1 MNHLQELARFVA
13 RLSAQ
18 DVPDE
23 AWEAA
28 KRSVLD
34 TVSAAVGGAGTDQA
48 LHIRNTY
55 LDLYGSQGRS
65 AVWGCGEARS
75 GPVAAF
81 LNAMNGH
88 ILELDDVHT
97 RSKVHIGTVVIPAA
111 WAAAQALDRSGRE
124 FLLAA
129 VCGYETAARVGMG
142 FGVASHRSRGWHA
155 TSTAGIFGAAAACAK
170 LMRLSEEQT
179 LSALGIAGTQAF
191 GTWAFLEDRAG
202 NKILHPA
209 RAASSG
215 YESACL
221 SEAGMTGAA
230 HILDATDGGLYAA
243 MSDAGDCSRVSR
255 GLGTCWEITR
265 MDTKPYPC
273 CRSTHCAIDGALA
286 LRNRFGVSADEI
298 EHIQISTYLVGYQ
311 QCGHSAG
318 SLCPATFIDA
328 KFSTPYVV
336 ACALLQG
343 GVTVQ
348 DFAPA
353 AIADPAAQDLL
364 RRVTVRPE
372 DCFTQAYPLQWGCAL
387 TARLKDGKVRR
398 VEVQDASGSEKNSP
412 GTKQLMDKSLS
423 LLTPCFGAEAPA
435 LADKILCMDTLPF
448 LPFF

>member
-265 MDTKPYPC
+265 MDTKPTPAAAAPTAPLTALWPC
-273 CRSTHCAIDGALA
+273 ETVLVCRQTRSSTSRSAPIWSAIS
-286 LRNRFGVSADEI
+286 SA
-298 EHIQISTYLVGYQ
+298 
-311 QCGHSAG
+311 
-318 SLCPATFIDA
+318 AT
-328 KFSTPYVV
+328 
-336 ACALLQG
+336 
-343 GVTVQ
+343 
-348 DFAPA
+348 APA
-353 AIADPAAQDLL
+353 ASAPPRSSMQNS
-364 RRVTVRPE
+364 VRPMWWPAH
-372 DCFTQAYPLQWGCAL
+372 C
-387 TARLKDGKVRR
+387 
-398 VEVQDASGSEKNSP
+398 SG
-412 GTKQLMDKSLS
+412 
-423 LLTPCFGAEAPA
+423 AA
-435 LADKILCMDTLPF
+435 
-448 LPFF
+448 

>member
-1 MNHLQELARFVA
+1 MGLSGGPCRQQDSAPRPGGLLRLRV
-13 RLSAQ
+13 RLSVRSRH
-18 DVPDE
+18 DWRRPYSGRDRR
-23 AWEAA
+23 
-28 KRSVLD
+28 RSVRRH
-34 TVSAAVGGAGTDQA
+34 VGCRGLFPG
-48 LHIRNTY
+48 LPRPGN
-55 LDLYGSQGRS
+55 
-65 AVWGCGEARS
+65 
-75 GPVAAF
+75 
-81 LNAMNGH
+81 
-88 ILELDDVHT
+88 
-97 RSKVHIGTVVIPAA
+97 
-111 WAAAQALDRSGRE
+111 
-124 FLLAA
+124 LL
-129 VCGYETAARVGMG
+129 GD
-142 FGVASHRSRGWHA
+142 H
-155 TSTAGIFGAAAACAK
+155 
-170 LMRLSEEQT
+170 
-179 LSALGIAGTQAF
+179 
-191 GTWAFLEDRAG
+191 
-202 NKILHPA
+202 
-209 RAASSG
+209 
-215 YESACL
+215 
-221 SEAGMTGAA
+221 
-230 HILDATDGGLYAA
+230 TDGYQA
-243 MSDAGDCSRVSR
+243 
-255 GLGTCWEITR
+255 
-265 MDTKPYPC
+265 YPC

-336 ACALLQG
+336 ACALLRG

-398 VEVQDASGSEKNSP
+398 VEVQDASGSEKNSL